1 MNGAAKAAPLQK
13 LATWRERE
21 GAKTVSEIKSIGLIE
36 LSSVATG
43 FQVEDTMLKA
53 GNIELLLARSICSGK
68 FLIVVSGDVT
78 SVQAALLAGAAAA
91 GASLI
96 ERRQIARVHPSV
108 LAAIS
113 NAVDVDP
120 AELRSIGVIETF
132 SAASIIEVADA
143 AVKSANVTLLRV
155 HLAMALG
162 GKGFVLMAGD
172 VSSVQA
178 AVAAGA
184 KVAGDDGMLVGK
196 GVIAAPSRELFR
208 EYI

>member
-1 MNGAAKAAPLQK
+1 M
-13 LATWRERE
+13 
-21 GAKTVSEIKSIGLIE
+21 EINSVGLIE

-43 FQVEDTMLKA
+43 YLVEDLMLKA
-53 GNIELLLARSICSGK
+53 GSVQLLLARTICSGK
-68 FLIVVSGDVT
+68 FLIVVAGDVT
-78 SVQAALLAGAAAA
+78 SVQAALHAGAATA

-113 NAVDVDP
+113 QSVDIDP
-120 AELRSIGVIETF
+120 KQLRSIGVIETF
-132 SAASIIEVADA
+132 SAASVIEAADT

-178 AVAAGA
+178 AVAAA
-184 KVAGDDGMLVGK
+184 SKTTADDGMLVGRC
-196 GVIAAPSRELFR
+196 VIPAPSPELFR
-208 EYI
+208 DYV

>member
-1 MNGAAKAAPLQK
+1 M
-13 LATWRERE
+13 
-21 GAKTVSEIKSIGLIE
+21 SEINSIGLIE

-43 FQVEDTMLKA
+43 YGVEDTMLKA
-53 GNIELLLARSICSGK
+53 GNIQLLMARSICSGK

-78 SVQAALLAGAAAA
+78 SVQAALLAGAAAC

-96 ERRQIARVHPSV
+96 ERRQITRVHPSV

-120 AELRSIGVIETF
+120 RELRSIGVVETF

-143 AVKSANVTLLRV
+143 AVKSANVTLLRI

-178 AVAAGA
+178 AVAAGS
-184 KVAGDDGMLVGK
+184 KIAGDDGMLVGRA
-196 GVIAAPSRELFR
+196 VIPAPSPELFR
-208 EYI
+208 DYI